1 MRTTAAPTNPRA
13 TAPRTFIGTP
23 QVIDF
28 TTRSGR
34 IERRLMYPVRVH
46 PSVDADMPIVRWSDR
61 DEDRAVSR

>member
-1 MRTTAAPTNPRA
+1 MTANPFA
-13 TAPRTFIGTP
+13 AAESSPRTFIGTP